1 MPGKELAKG
10 YTTGTCAQAATKAAL
25 ALLFG
30 NYWAKEQE
38 CKNPEDLRRV
48 QVELPGGGRL
58 ALPVEDIQIERE
70 EKQDFPIQVSCAI
83 RKDSGDD
90 PDVTNGILVYSK
102 VERRERP
109 GIVLEGGPGV
119 GRVTKPGLEQPVGSP
134 AINRVPR
141 QMILREAKEACEK
154 AGYEQGLVIQISIP
168 EGERLAAKTF
178 NPRLGIQ
185 GGLSVLGT
193 SGIVEPM
200 SEQALIDTIR
210 LDLKVKRAGGRY
222 YLIVAPG
229 NYGLE
234 FLKDTYGLEPE
245 EVVKCSNY
253 IGQTMDM
260 ARELGFRGLV
270 LAGHIGK
277 LVKVAGGI
285 MNTHS
290 KWADCRMELLAAAAL
305 RCRLGEEKAS
315 RILESLTTEEA
326 LGLCREEER
335 KMLGQ
340 ELAGRV
346 EEHLIRRTE
355 GELEL
360 GVILFSSQ
368 YGILGKS
375 SRADSLMASLKQ
387 NQERDQNRQEDL

>member
-1 MPGKELAKG
+1 MPRKELAKG

-25 ALLFG
+25 ALLFRG
-30 NYWAKEQE
+30 LDLEEQGRGKEAE
-38 CKNPEDLRRV
+38 NRV
-48 QVELPGGGRL
+48 QVELPGGSRL
-58 ALPVEDIQIERE
+58 VLPVEDIQIERDGE
-70 EKQDFPIQVSCAI
+70 RELPIQVSCAI

-90 PDVTNGILVYSK
+90 PDVTNGILIYSK
-102 VERRERP
+102 VKRSEKP

-141 QMILREAKEACEK
+141 RMILKEAKDACEK
-154 AGYEQGLVIQISIP
+154 AGYEQGLTIQISIP

-210 LDLKVKRAGGRY
+210 LDLKVKRAGGSL
-222 YLIVAPG
+222 YLIAAPG
-229 NYGLE
+229 NYGLD
-234 FLKDTYGLEPE
+234 FLKDTYGMDPE
-245 EVVKCSNY
+245 EAVKCSNY

-260 ARELGFRGLV
+260 ACELGFQGLV

-277 LVKVAGGI
+277 LIKVAGGI

-305 RCRLGEEKAS
+305 RRHLGEEKAS
-315 RILESLTTEEA
+315 QILESLTTEEA
-326 LGLCREEER
+326 LGICKEEER
-335 KMLGQ
+335 AMLGQ
-340 ELAGRV
+340 ELADRA

-355 GELEL
+355 GKLEL

-375 SRADSLMASLKQ
+375 SQADSLIKKY
-387 NQERDQNRQEDL
+387 QEWHQNRQEDL

>member
-25 ALLFG
+25 ALLFRG
-30 NYWAKEQE
+30 LDLEEQGRGKEAE
-38 CKNPEDLRRV
+38 NRV
-48 QVELPGGGRL
+48 QVELPGGSRL
-58 ALPVEDIQIERE
+58 VFPVEDIQIERDGE
-70 EKQDFPIQVSCAI
+70 QNLPIQVSCAI

-90 PDVTNGILVYSK
+90 PDVTNGILIYSK
-102 VERRERP
+102 VKRSEKP

-134 AINRVPR
+134 AINWVPR
-141 QMILREAKEACEK
+141 QMILKEAKDACEK
-154 AGYEQGLVIQISIP
+154 AGYEQGLTIQISIP

-210 LDLKVKRAGGRY
+210 LDLKVKRAGGSP

-229 NYGLE
+229 NYGLD
-234 FLKDTYGLEPE
+234 FLKDTYGMDPE
-245 EVVKCSNY
+245 EAVKCSNY

-260 ARELGFRGLV
+260 ACELGFQGLV

-277 LVKVAGGI
+277 LIKVAGGI

-305 RCRLGEEKAS
+305 RCHLGEEKAS
-315 RILESLTTEEA
+315 QILESLTTEEA
-326 LGLCREEER
+326 LGICKEEER
-335 KMLGQ
+335 AMLGQ
-340 ELAGRV
+340 ELADRA

-355 GELEL
+355 GKLEL

-375 SRADSLMASLKQ
+375 SQADRLIKKY
-387 NQERDQNRQEDL
+387 QEWHQNRQEDL